1 MYKYQDSDEELL
13 QRLQLNRDATA
24 FTSLYERYWE
34 KLVTLAY
41 IRLQSTMDAQE
52 VVQEVF
58 LDIWKRSDNIHIR
71 HSFHTYISAALKYKI
86 ITFLA
91 RRKQETDRQAML
103 NQSETDTSTEQWLS
117 YQQLR
122 DELENTVRALPEK
135 CQLVFRLSRENG
147 LSEKQI
153 AATLNISVKT
163 VEAHM
168 SRALRSLRTSLR
180 HLYFFF
186 FL

>member
-1 MYKYQDSDEELL
+1 MHKYQDSDEELL
-13 QRLQLNRDATA
+13 QRLQLDRDAAA

-86 ITFLA
+86 ITLLA
-91 RRKQETDRQAML
+91 RRKTEADRQSML

-117 YQQLR
+117 YHQLR

-153 AATLNISVKT
+153 AATLNISLKT

-186 FL
+186 F

>member
-1 MYKYQDSDEELL
+1 MHKYQNSDEELL
-13 QRLQLNRDATA
+13 QILQQRRDAAA

-41 IRLQSTMDAQE
+41 VRLQSTMDAQE

-58 LDIWKRSDNIHIR
+58 LDIWKRSDTIQLR

-91 RRKQETDRQAML
+91 KRKNETDRQSML
-103 NQSETDTSTEQWLS
+103 NLPEADTSTEQWLS
-117 YQQLR
+117 YQQLQ
-122 DELENTVRALPEK
+122 DELESTVTALPEK
-135 CQLVFRLSRENG
+135 CRLVFRLSRENG

-153 AATLNISVKT
+153 AQTLNISVKT
-163 VEAHM
+163 VEAHI
-168 SRALRSLRTSLR
+168 SRALKTLRTSLK
-180 HLYFFF
+180 HLYFLLF
-186 FL
+186 

>member
-1 MYKYQDSDEELL
+1 MYKYQDSDDELL
-13 QRLQLNRDATA
+13 QRLQLNRDAAA

-86 ITFLA
+86 ITLLA
-91 RRKQETDRQAML
+91 KRKTETDSQSML
-103 NQSETDTSTEQWLS
+103 NHSESDISTEQWLS
-117 YQQLR
+117 YHELR
-122 DELENTVRALPEK
+122 DELENTVMALPEK
-135 CQLVFRLSRENG
+135 CQLVFRLSREKG
-147 LSEKQI
+147 FSEKQI

-180 HLYFFF
+180 HLYLF

>member
-1 MYKYQDSDEELL
+1 MLKCQDSDEELL
-13 QRLQLNRDATA
+13 QKLQLHRNAAA
-24 FTSLYERYWE
+24 FTTLYERYWE

-58 LDIWKRSDNIHIR
+58 LDIWKRSENIHIR

-86 ITFLA
+86 LTFLA
-91 RRKQETDRQAML
+91 KRKNEIDRQSML
-103 NQSETDTSTEQWLS
+103 LLPEKDTCTEQWLS

-122 DELENTVRALPEK
+122 DELESTVQTLPDK
-135 CQLVFRLSRENG
+135 CRLVFRLSRENG

-153 AATLNISVKT
+153 AEKLNISVKT

-168 SRALRSLRTSLR
+168 SKALKTLRTSLR
-180 HLYFFF
+180 HLYFFLF
-186 FL
+186 